1 MAAPRKTTAK
11 PRRAAATKSEASALL
26 DRINATLY
34 SETHIA
40 ECRAKL
46 SQLQE
51 DEFVLVMR
59 KAREIGA
66 DPLKGDIYLKA
77 NASGYTAIATI
88 ACMRSFAQSQ
98 GDYAG
103 DDQTMTIVSVSDPTY
118 SIKVA
123 SGVSMIVVDPAK
135 ANPDTNPAGI
145 VSCAMGVYRHVK
157 GEFRRHSHTVAW
169 DDYVPLFGGKIAG
182 EAWANLPY
190 VMIQKVAEVGALRK
204 AYPQLG
210 AVYIEEEMDQAGNR
224 REVDEGRFS
233 DAPKRPALQRA
244 VAAVR
249 DPQPRRRASAPA
261 PEPTAV
267 RGIEIPVNFLNARMT
282 PVPADEYA
290 KRVGEFLWKLL
301 ENKQWNKVVEWFGL
315 NERARQEFYNH
326 DARNG
331 HKDAMRLK
339 NYLDIA
345 QGHIRKRT
353 ESRTGRRVGQRA
365 AGQEARA

>member
-1 MAAPRKTTAK
+1 MTTPRKTAAK
-11 PRRAAATKSEASALL
+11 PRRTAATKSAASSLL

-34 SETHIA
+34 SETHVQ
-40 ECRAKL
+40 ECRNKL
-46 SQLQE
+46 AQLQD

-77 NASGYTAIATI
+77 NGSGYTAIATI
-88 ACMRSFAQSQ
+88 ACMRSYAQSQ

-123 SGVSMIVVDPAK
+123 AGVSMIVVDPAK
-135 ANPDTNPAGI
+135 VDPDTNPEGI
-145 VSCAMGVYRHVK
+145 VSCAMGVYRNVK
-157 GEFRRHSHTVAW
+157 GDWRRHAHTVAW
-169 DDYVPLFGGKIAG
+169 SDYVPLFGGKIAG
-182 EAWANLPY
+182 EAWRNLPF
-190 VMIQKVAEVGALRK
+190 VMIQKVSEVGALRK

-210 AVYIEEEMDQAGNR
+210 AVYIEEEMDQAGHR
-224 REVDEGRFS
+224 LEVDEGRFS
-233 DAPKRPALQRA
+233 DAPRASGLPKAAAAVREPKPRRGA
-244 VAAVR
+244 VAAE
-249 DPQPRRRASAPA
+249 PA
-261 PEPTAV
+261 PSAI
-267 RGIEIPVNFLNARMT
+267 RGVEIHVNFLNQQMT
-282 PVPADEYA
+282 PVAVDEYA
-290 KRVGEFLWKLL
+290 KRVGEFLWALL
-301 ENKQWNKVVEWFGL
+301 ERKQWNKVVEWFSL
-315 NERARQEFYNH
+315 NERARQDFYNH

-345 QGHIRKRT
+345 QGHIRRRT

-365 AGQEARA
+365 MPQEARA